1 MSYNILVVD
10 DSAIVRQM
18 VTKTIRMSEVDVGTI
33 YEAGNGIEALKVL
46 DDEWIDIV
54 FADIHM
60 PEMNGI
66 EMVDKMAEDNLLV
79 SIPVVI
85 VSSDHSQTRIDELEG
100 KGIRAYMKKPFRP
113 EGLKDIIDDLLG
125 AAGGDNDDA

>member
-10 DSAIVRQM
+10 DSAIIRKM
-18 VTKTIRMSEVDVGTI
+18 VIKTIGMSGMDVGTI
-33 YEAGNGIEALKVL
+33 HEAENGRKALQVL
-46 DDEWIDIV
+46 ADEWVDIV

-66 EMVDKMAEDNLLV
+66 EMVEKMSQDNLLV

-85 VSSDHSQTRIDELEG
+85 VSSDHSEARIDEL
-100 KGIRAYMKKPFRP
+100 KQRGIRAYLKKPFRP
-113 EGLKDIIDDLLG
+113 EGLRDIIEDVL
-125 AAGGDNDDA
+125 AAVGEKDDA